1 MKNSVIIGTG
11 HYVPQKVVTNDDLA
25 KFMDTSDEWIQERTG
40 IKERRWVSGDETQS
54 YMSEKAARMALED
67 AGMQPEDVEF
77 IVFAGIAAEYM
88 FPGGACFLGER
99 LGLPGVP
106 ALDIRQACSGFIY
119 ALSIADK
126 FIKTGTYKNVLVVC
140 SEIQST
146 SINKSTEGRDI
157 SVIFADGAGAALLT
171 ASDNT
176 TKGVLTTHL
185 HADGNHKEELVLRKP
200 SINDPQ
206 RISAETPADPD
217 IYPYMNG
224 RYVFK
229 HAIVNFS
236 TVIGEALAA
245 TGNQVADIDLL
256 IPHQANKRISE
267 MVGKK
272 LGLREDQVFH
282 NIQKYGNTTA
292 ASIPIGLSEAIR
304 EGRIKE
310 GSLVCMAAFGA
321 GFTWGSVL
329 VRF

>member
-1 MKNSVIIGTG
+1 MKNSIIVGTG
-11 HYVPQKVVTNDDLA
+11 HYVPQKVVTNADLE
-25 KFMDTSDEWIQERTG
+25 KLMDTSDEWIQERTG
-40 IKERRWVSGDETQS
+40 IKERRWVSEGETQS
-54 YMSEKAARMALED
+54 FMAEKATRMALDD
-67 AGMQPEDVEF
+67 AGMQPEDIEF
-77 IVFAGIAAEYM
+77 IVFAGIASEYM

-106 ALDIRQACSGFIY
+106 ALDIRQACSGFVY

-126 FIKTGTYKNVLVVC
+126 FIKTGTYKNVLVIC

-157 SVIFADGAGAALLT
+157 SVIFADGAGAAMLT
-171 ASDNT
+171 ATDDNS
-176 TKGVLTTHL
+176 KGVLTTHL
-185 HADGNHKEELVLRKP
+185 HADGSHKEKLVVRKP

-206 RISAETPADPD
+206 RISANTPNDPD
-217 IYPYMNG
+217 VYPYMDG
-224 RYVFK
+224 RFVFK

-236 TVIGEALAA
+236 RVIGEALAA
-245 TGNQVADIDLL
+245 TGNQVSDINLL

-272 LGLREDQVFH
+272 LGLSEEQVFH

-292 ASIPIGLSEAIR
+292 ASIPIGLSEAMR
-304 EGRIKE
+304 EGRIKK
-310 GSLVCMAAFGA
+310 GDLVCMAAFGA